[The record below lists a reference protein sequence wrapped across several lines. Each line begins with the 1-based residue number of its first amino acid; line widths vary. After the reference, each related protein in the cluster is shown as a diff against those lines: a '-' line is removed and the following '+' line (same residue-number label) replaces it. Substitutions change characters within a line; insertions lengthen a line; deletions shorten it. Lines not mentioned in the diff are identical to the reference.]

1 MHVRLEHAPGQRG
14 LTGRVIARRLRAAA
28 LLVVFAPGISGSACR
43 RTEQHADD
51 VRIEWRVTPEP
62 PRVGLA
68 RVALEVRDATGRP
81 LSGARLRLEGHMTH
95 PGMAPA
101 LADAREQAPG
111 QYEAELSLSM
121 AGDWVLQAA
130 GELPDG
136 RRITRR
142 FDLPGVLPAQ

>member
-1 MHVRLEHAPGQRG
+1 VHVRLEHAPGQRR
-14 LTGRVIARRLRAAA
+14 LTGRVTARRLRAA
-28 LLVVFAPGISGSACR
+28 LLVVFAAGISGSACR
-43 RTEQHADD
+43 RAEQPAGD
-51 VRIEWRVTPEP
+51 VRVEWRVTPEP
-62 PRVGLA
+62 PRIGLA
-68 RVALEVRDATGRP
+68 RVALEVRDAAGRP

-101 LADAREQAPG
+101 LADIREQAPG

>member
-1 MHVRLEHAPGQRG
+1 MHVRLEHASGERH
-14 LTGRVIARRLRAAA
+14 LTGGGRRLRAAV
-28 LLVVFAPGISGSACR
+28 LLVAVASGAAGAGCR
-43 RTEQHADD
+43 RTGPPASD
-51 VRIEWRVTPEP
+51 VRVEWRVAPAP

-68 RVALEVRDATGRP
+68 RVALDVHDAAGRP

-95 PGMAPA
+95 PGMTPA
-101 LADAREQAPG
+101 LADLREQAPG
-111 QYEAELSLSM
+111 RYETELSLSM